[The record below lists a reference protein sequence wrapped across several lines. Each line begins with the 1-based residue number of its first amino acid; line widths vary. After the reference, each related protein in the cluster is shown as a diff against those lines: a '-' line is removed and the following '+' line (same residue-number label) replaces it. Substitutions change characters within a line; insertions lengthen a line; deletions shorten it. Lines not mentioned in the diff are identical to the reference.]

1 MFGKWSVV
9 VFTVFALM
17 FGAGRGQ
24 AGETREINRLKGGG
38 GGGFMMGL
46 NMFDFDDLDRE
57 LGERGY
63 AALPDN
69 TFELGGG
76 GYGLVGR
83 VLLGGEG
90 FGFSQKASSTDQ
102 KVTIEGGYGF
112 FDLGYVVLR
121 TGNFFAYPCIGIG
134 GGSLTMTI
142 YQKGDEPTFDEILDD
157 PAREVRVST
166 GGFMLNAALGMD
178 YLVALG
184 GDEMGGQGGI
194 LVGLRAGYM
203 FTPSKGDWK
212 MEETSVLGG
221 PELGLDGPYVHLM
234 LGFGGLD

>member
-57 LGERGY
+57 LGEKGY
-63 AALPDN
+63 GALPDN

-90 FGFSQKASSTDQ
+90 FGFS
-102 KVTIEGGYGF
+102 
-112 FDLGYVVLR
+112 
-121 TGNFFAYPCIGIG
+121 
-134 GGSLTMTI
+134 
-142 YQKGDEPTFDEILDD
+142 
-157 PAREVRVST
+157 
-166 GGFMLNAALGMD
+166 
-178 YLVALG
+178 
-184 GDEMGGQGGI
+184 
-194 LVGLRAGYM
+194 
-203 FTPSKGDWK
+203 
-212 MEETSVLGG
+212 
-221 PELGLDGPYVHLM
+221 
-234 LGFGGLD
+234 